1 MENRNMTSVNRGP
14 PEFFE
19 FLCETEALQFGAYTL
34 KSGRV
39 SPYFFNSGRFDTG
52 GRLRRLGE
60 YFAGAIHSHAPRAS
74 VVFGP
79 AYKGVPLCVAAAMA
93 LERRTGA
100 EVGYLF
106 DRKEKKGHGERG
118 RFVGRSPA
126 AGERVVMVDDVI
138 TDGETKLE
146 AVAKLRESFD
156 VSIEALVIAFDR
168 MEVDAA
174 GEDAVQRFQE
184 STGIPVFSLMTLA
197 ELEQAISQ
205 TIETGADASAD
216 TSGDSSNKGIPGQE
230 VLEQIGEYR
239 RRYGAERSKAGIKP

>member
-1 MENRNMTSVNRGP
+1 MTSQNETSAG
-14 PEFFE
+14 FFE
-19 FLCETEALQFGAYTL
+19 FLRETEALQFGAYTL

-60 YFAGAIHSHAPRAS
+60 YFAGAIHSHAPRATL
-74 VVFGP
+74 VFGP

-106 DRKEKKGHGERG
+106 DRKEKKGHGEQG
-118 RFVGRSPA
+118 RFVGRIPA
-126 AGERVVMVDDVI
+126 AGERIVMVDDVI

-156 VSIEALVIAFDR
+156 ISIEALVIAFDR

-174 GEDAVQRFQE
+174 GGDAVQRFQQT
-184 STGIPVFSLMTLA
+184 TGIPVISLMTLI

-205 TIETGADASAD
+205 SLQTGAEGGFGGGAD
-216 TSGDSSNKGIPGQE
+216 SGGG
-230 VLEQIGEYR
+230 VLERIREYR
-239 RRYGAERSKAGIKP
+239 RRYGAERSKTGAES

>member
-1 MENRNMTSVNRGP
+1 MENRNMTSQNDTLAG
-14 PEFFE
+14 FFE
-19 FLCETEALQFGAYTL
+19 FLRETEALQFGAYTL

-39 SPYFFNSGRFDTG
+39 SPYFFNSGGFDTG

-60 YFAGAIHSHAPRAS
+60 YFAGAIHSHAPQAT

-79 AYKGVPLCVAAAMA
+79 AYKGVPLCVATAMA

-106 DRKEKKGHGERG
+106 DRKEKKGHGEQG
-118 RFVGRSPA
+118 RFVGRTPA

-156 VSIEALVIAFDR
+156 ISIEALVIAFDR
-168 MEVDAA
+168 MEVDTA
-174 GEDAVQRFQE
+174 GEDAVQRFTDT
-184 STGIPVFSLMTLA
+184 TGIPVISLMTLT

-205 TIETGADASAD
+205 TIEQGIDQGADAGMV
-216 TSGDSSNKGIPGQE
+216 SGPE
-230 VLEQIGEYR
+230 VLEQIREYR
-239 RRYGAERSKAGIKP
+239 RRYGAERSKTGGEP

>member
-1 MENRNMTSVNRGP
+1 MTSENGNP
-14 PEFFE
+14 QKFFD
-19 FLCETEALQFGAYTL
+19 FLRDTEALQFGAYTL

-60 YFAGAIHSHAPRAS
+60 YFARAIQAHAPGVS

-79 AYKGVPLCVAAAMA
+79 AYKGVPLCVATAMA
-93 LERRTGA
+93 LERHTGA

-106 DRKEKKGHGERG
+106 DRKEPKGYGEQG

-138 TDGETKLE
+138 TDGKTKLE
-146 AVAKLRESFD
+146 AVAKLRESFE

-197 ELEQAISQ
+197 ELEQAMAQS
-205 TIETGADASAD
+205 IETAADAGGES
-216 TSGDSSNKGIPGQE
+216 SGKVSQMETPGPE
-230 VLEQIGEYR
+230 MLERIREYR
-239 RRYGAERSKAGIKP
+239 RRYGAERSKAGIKS